1 MKSPLPVPEFIDDD
15 DCSFTFKKANRQRVA
30 SHLRRPPKLFHQ
42 SFSRCVHASTANVIS
57 FREDSQSELS
67 ALYNRGKAES
77 YYEQCFD
84 QLAKV
89 GEGSFGEVF
98 KVRSR
103 TDGQLYAVKKSIALF
118 RSERCRQ
125 ACFEEVRR
133 YEQFSDHE
141 NCVKLY
147 QAWEQDERLYMQMEL
162 CKSSLESVAMGELP
176 ESRIWSI
183 LLDLLLALKS
193 LHDRNLIHLDIKLAN
208 ILVTDDGTCKLA
220 DFGLVFDL
228 TQGNSRYASEG
239 DSRYIAPE
247 LMEGRY
253 TKAADIFSLG
263 LATLELACNLELPKD
278 GRMWHRLRSTQPLP
292 DELMK
297 KMSPALRD
305 IVQRMLRVQ
314 PEERPTVDAL
324 LHHPTVQK
332 LREDRNRSRLVR
344 GIVGFFRRKMLTLR
358 QFIAGA
364 LVWLVACFRLQHR
377 KRPSER
383 DSRRSSKRASRSFQE
398 QSSGALHGD
407 SFYDKAEDEDGDGVA
422 ESPGSKDSMQSTP
435 TLNNSV
441 PSHPPSIRIV
451 NSTPL
456 NHHHLHQMQN
466 SLLQQLHQQQHQS
479 GNGLR
484 YHQNRL
490 PCSPLRVL
498 WFGEDDDDDLSLLN
512 DSQSHNRH
520 AISSTPLHGRKAGSA
535 AQLNKTAEKLKHLN
549 DSDND
554 IRPLSTSLPKEEQGQ
569 SPTSSGSGKA
579 VGGAGEGN
587 TSDHDSSIMAT
598 PNCSLH
604 LLHSGARG
612 FAATPPSGCDS
623 LSSGFA
629 SFPSKKR
636 LHFNLDEDDTDS
648 N

>member
-1 MKSPLPVPEFIDDD
+1 MKSLLPVPEFIDDD

-42 SFSRCVHASTANVIS
+42 SFNRCVHASAANVIS

-67 ALYNRGKAES
+67 ALYNRSKTES

-162 CKSSLESVAMGELP
+162 CKSSLENVAMVELP

-292 DELMK
+292 DELTK
-297 KMSPALRD
+297 KMSPVLRD

-314 PEERPTVDAL
+314 PEERPTVDVL
-324 LHHPTVQK
+324 LHHPTIQK
-332 LREDRNRSRLVR
+332 LREDRSRSRLVR
-344 GIVGFFRRKMLTLR
+344 GIVGFFRRKMLSLR

-364 LVWLVACFRLQHR
+364 LLWLVACFRLQHR
-377 KRPSER
+377 KRPSDREN
-383 DSRRSSKRASRSFQE
+383 RRSSKCASRSFQE
-398 QSSGALHGD
+398 QSSGTLQGD
-407 SFYDKAEDEDGDGVA
+407 SFYGRGEEEEDGDGVA

-435 TLNNSV
+435 TLNNSI
-441 PSHPPSIRIV
+441 PSQLPSIRIV

-466 SLLQQLHQQQHQS
+466 SLLHQLHQQHHQS
-479 GNGLR
+479 GSGLR
-484 YHQNRL
+484 HHQNRL

-498 WFGEDDDDDLSLLN
+498 WFGEDEDDDLSLLN
-512 DSQSHNRH
+512 DSQTHNRH
-520 AISSTPLHGRKAGSA
+520 AISSTPLHGRTATSA
-535 AQLNKTAEKLKHLN
+535 AHANTTAEKLKHLN
-549 DSDND
+549 DSDSD
-554 IRPLSTSLPKEEQGQ
+554 IRPLSTSLPKDEQGQ
-569 SPTSSGSGKA
+569 SPASG
-579 VGGAGEGN
+579 GGGRTAGGGN
-587 TSDHDSSIMAT
+587 TSGHDSSIMAT
-598 PNCSLH
+598 PNCSFH
-604 LLHSGARG
+604 LLHSGGRG
-612 FAATPPSGCDS
+612 FAATTPSGCDS

-629 SFPSKKR
+629 SLPSKKR